1 MNDIAVKFG
10 ASLSFRMRHR
20 AWCGVLRAVWLCAIL
35 ISGAWTVQGQSNMP
49 EAAMA
54 GKPKEKISLLVEGG
68 TVLTMDPSRRVLE
81 DGAVAVRGDAIVAVG
96 SRAELE
102 ARYEPA
108 QRIAAQGRLIMPGLI
123 NGHAHAAMTL
133 LRGLADDVSLQD
145 WLNNYIFP
153 AEARNV
159 TEAFVT
165 DGARLGVLEMMRGGI
180 TTYVDMYYFEDAVA
194 RVTKAAGMRA
204 ILGETLIDF
213 PAPDNKTMP
222 EALAYTEKFLQHWKD
237 DPLITAAVAPHSI
250 YTTSEQTLRS
260 AAELARRYNAPL
272 EIHVAETKKELDDS
286 LAKNHATPVAYLD
299 HIGFLG
305 PDVIAS
311 HCIWLNAADIALL
324 AEHHT
329 GCVNNPSSNMLLASG
344 VMPVGALLAG
354 GVAVGLGTDGPAG
367 SNNDMDL
374 MREMDLAAKIQKVT
388 NMDPRALSA
397 EQAVEMA
404 TIGGAR
410 AIHMDREIGSL
421 EPGKKADLIV
431 LDLDAPHAVP
441 LYELYGQI
449 VYSLT
454 ASDVRTVVIGGRIVM
469 QDRHM
474 LTLDQ
479 AAIVAAAKVW
489 GARVQKSLA
498 APPADSHK

>member
-1 MNDIAVKFG
+1 
-10 ASLSFRMRHR
+10 
-20 AWCGVLRAVWLCAIL
+20 
-35 ISGAWTVQGQSNMP
+35 
-49 EAAMA
+49 
-54 GKPKEKISLLVEGG
+54 
-68 TVLTMDPSRRVLE
+68 
-81 DGAVAVRGDAIVAVG
+81 
-96 SRAELE
+96 
-102 ARYEPA
+102 
-108 QRIAAQGRLIMPGLI
+108 
-123 NGHAHAAMTL
+123 
-133 LRGLADDVSLQD
+133 
-145 WLNNYIFP
+145 
-153 AEARNV
+153 
-159 TEAFVT
+159 
-165 DGARLGVLEMMRGGI
+165 
-180 TTYVDMYYFEDAVA
+180 
-194 RVTKAAGMRA
+194 
-204 ILGETLIDF
+204 
-213 PAPDNKTMP
+213 
-222 EALAYTEKFLQHWKD
+222 
-237 DPLITAAVAPHSI
+237 
-250 YTTSEQTLRS
+250 
-260 AAELARRYNAPL
+260 
-272 EIHVAETKKELDDS
+272 
-286 LAKNHATPVAYLD
+286 
-299 HIGFLG
+299 
-305 PDVIAS
+305 
-311 HCIWLNAADIALL
+311 
-324 AEHHT
+324 
-329 GCVNNPSSNMLLASG
+329 
-344 VMPVGALLAG
+344 
-354 GVAVGLGTDGPAG
+354 VGLGTDGPAG

-469 QDRHM
+469 QDRHV

>member
-1 MNDIAVKFG
+1 MNEIARKYSVARPPQPVF
-10 ASLSFRMRHR
+10 
-20 AWCGVLRAVWLCAIL
+20 LRAAWLCAIL
-35 ISGAWTVQGQSNMP
+35 ILGVCAMRGQS
-49 EAAMA
+49 A
-54 GKPKEKISLLVEGG
+54 KPNVASRKPREKVSLLIEGG
-68 TVLTMDPSRRVLE
+68 TVVTMDASRRVID
-81 DGAVAVRGDAIVAVG
+81 DGAIAVRGDTIVEVG
-96 SRAELE
+96 PRAQLE
-102 ARYEPA
+102 ARYLPA
-108 QRIAAQGRLIMPGLI
+108 QRVDARGRLVMPGLV

-133 LRGLADDVSLQD
+133 LRGIADDVTLQD
-145 WLNNYIFP
+145 WLTDYIFP

-159 TEAFVT
+159 TPAFVT
-165 DGARLGVLEMMRGGI
+165 DGTRLGVLEMMRGGI
-180 TTYVDMYYFEDAVA
+180 TTYVDMYYFEDDVA

-222 EALAYTEKFLQHWKD
+222 QALAYTEKYLQHWKG

-260 AAELARRYNAPL
+260 AAELARRYDAPL
-272 EIHVAETKKELDDS
+272 EIHLAETKKELDDS
-286 LAKNHATPVAYLD
+286 LAKNQATPVGYLD
-299 HIGFLG
+299 RIGFLG
-305 PDVIAS
+305 PDVIAA
-311 HCIWLNAADIALL
+311 HCIWIDAADIRLL
-324 AEHHT
+324 AERHT

-344 VMPVGALLAG
+344 VAPVGDMLAG

-388 NMDPRALSA
+388 KMDPRALSA
-397 EQAVEMA
+397 EQVVEMA

-421 EPGKKADLIV
+421 EPGKKADVIV

-454 ASDVRTVVIGGRIVM
+454 GSDVRTVVVGGRVVM
-469 QDRHM
+469 QDRRV
-474 LTLDQ
+474 LTLNQ

-498 APPADSHK
+498 APPAGAHN

>member
-1 MNDIAVKFG
+1 MNEIARKSSV
-10 ASLSFRMRHR
+10 SESFRKGHAARS
-20 AWCGVLRAVWLCAIL
+20 GVLRAVWLCAIL
-35 ISGAWTVQGQSNMP
+35 ISGAWAVRGQSNIFDSGP
-49 EAAMA
+49 A
-54 GKPKEKISLLVEGG
+54 GKPKEKVSLLVEGG
-68 TVLTMDPSRRVLE
+68 TVVTMDPARRVLE
-81 DGAVAVRGDAIVAVG
+81 DGAIAVRGDTIVAVG

-102 ARYEPA
+102 ARFEPA
-108 QRIAAQGRLIMPGLI
+108 QRISAQGRLVMPGLV
-123 NGHAHAAMTL
+123 NAHAHAAMTL
-133 LRGLADDVSLQD
+133 LRGIADDVTLQD

-153 AEARNV
+153 AEKRNV
-159 TEAFVT
+159 TEAFVS
-165 DGARLGVLEMMRGGI
+165 DGTRLGVLEMMRGGI

-194 RVTKAAGMRA
+194 SVTKAAGMRA

-222 EALAYTEKFLQHWKD
+222 EALAYTEKYLQHWKG

-260 AAELARRYNAPL
+260 AAALARRYHAPL
-272 EIHVAETKKELDDS
+272 VIHVAETKKELDDS
-286 LAKNHATPVAYLD
+286 LAKNHATPVGYLD

-305 PDVIAS
+305 PDVIAA
-311 HCIWLNAADIALL
+311 HCIWVNSADIKLF

-388 NMDPRALSA
+388 KMDPRALTA
-397 EQAVEMA
+397 QQALEMA
-404 TIGGAR
+404 TIGGAH
-410 AIHMDREIGSL
+410 AIHMDSEIGSL

-441 LYELYGQI
+441 LYHLYAQI

-454 ASDVRTVVIGGRIVM
+454 ESDVRTVVIGGRIVM
-469 QDRHM
+469 QDRHV

-489 GARVQKSLA
+489 GQRVQKSLA
-498 APPADSHK
+498 MPPSGSHN